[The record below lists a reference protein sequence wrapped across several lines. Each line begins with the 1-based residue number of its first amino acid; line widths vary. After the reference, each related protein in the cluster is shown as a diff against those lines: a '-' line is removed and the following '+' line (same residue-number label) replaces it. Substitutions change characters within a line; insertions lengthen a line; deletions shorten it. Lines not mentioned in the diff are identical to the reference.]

1 MNDHLLMGVSILC
14 SLLGPGVVAV
24 IVQWALSKRDQRRE
38 RQLERFVEQSP
49 AIRRLELE
57 LYRQTLFQ
65 ATGSRSQ
72 HECQLDAGREYT
84 RLGGNGPGHIRY
96 QRLADDYRQRLEAGD
111 WNYHTTA

>member
-1 MNDHLLMGVSILC
+1 MSTETILTLAC

-24 IVQWALSKRDQRRE
+24 MVQWALSKRDQRRE
-38 RQLERFVEQSP
+38 RRIERLIEQSP
-49 AIRRLELE
+49 AIKRLELE

-65 ATGSRSQ
+65 TTGSRAQ

-96 QRLADDYRQRLEAGD
+96 QRLADDYRQRLNSDD
-111 WNYHTTA
+111 WNYNTNP